1 MRPFSLAAKLGL
13 KVGLMSAALLLL
25 FATFGY
31 LMVGKALERNAR
43 ADLEVKMAGMAHNLS
58 TIPDISG
65 VNADAHQL
73 VDLVMGH
80 NNLYVSIFDTSQNQT
95 PCSRLAR
102 NRSIWRCTSFSRRPS
117 PKSTNGVIRRT
128 VLC

>member
-58 TIPDISG
+58 TCLLYTSDA
-65 VNADAHQL
+65 AD
-73 VDLVMGH
+73 
-80 NNLYVSIFDTSQNQT
+80 DT
-95 PCSRLAR
+95 R
-102 NRSIWRCTSFSRRPS
+102 
-117 PKSTNGVIRRT
+117 
-128 VLC
+128 

>member
-95 PCSRLAR
+95 PLL
-102 NRSIWRCTSFSRRPS
+102 SIGSKQVNLEVHKFQPAPS
-117 PKSTNGVIRRT
+117 LKSMNGVIRRT